1 MFEEL
6 TRRLNAALRDLRGR
20 GKLSEKVV
28 DEALRDV
35 RRAMLEADV
44 NYQVAKDFIWRVR
57 EKAIGQEVLKSV
69 RPAQVVVKIVH
80 DELIQLLG
88 GEVSTLD
95 LNSSGSTVIMLVG
108 VQGSGKTTVA
118 AKLAL
123 HLRSRGKKPL
133 LVAADVYR
141 PAAGDQL
148 SLLGEQIQVPVYL
161 ASGKKPVEICAK
173 AKERARREGI
183 DAVLLDTAGRWH
195 IDKEMMQELVD
206 IRRKVAP
213 DEILLVADAMTGQ
226 EAVNLAKEFDALLDL
241 SGVVLTKMDGDARG
255 GAALSLRA
263 VTGKPIKY
271 VGLGEKL
278 DALEPFYP
286 DRMASRILG
295 MGDVVTLV
303 EKAKAAIDLS
313 EQQKLEEKLRQKT
326 FSLDDFLSQLRQL
339 KKMGPLEG
347 LLDLVPGFEASGI
360 VVDEKALIRVEAM
373 IKSMTAQ
380 ERENP
385 KIIDGSR
392 KRRIAGGS
400 GRTVQEVNQLLRQ
413 FVMIQKMVSGMGER
427 GWEKNLFSMRT
438 KRRKGR
444 VYR

>member
-1 MFEEL
+1 M
-6 TRRLNAALRDLRGR
+6 
-20 GKLSEKVV
+20 
-28 DEALRDV
+28 
-35 RRAMLEADV
+35 
-44 NYQVAKDFIWRVR
+44 
-57 EKAIGQEVLKSV
+57 
-69 RPAQVVVKIVH
+69 
-80 DELIQLLG
+80 
-88 GEVSTLD
+88 
-95 LNSSGSTVIMLVG
+95 
-108 VQGSGKTTVA
+108 
-118 AKLAL
+118 
-123 HLRSRGKKPL
+123 HLRSRGKKTL

-148 SLLGEQIQVPVYL
+148 RLLGEQIQVPVYV

-173 AKERARREGI
+173 AKAWARREGI

-206 IRRKVAP
+206 IRRKVVP

-271 VGLGEKL
+271 VGMGEKL

-303 EKAKAAIDLS
+303 EKAKATMDLS
-313 EQQKLEEKLRQKT
+313 EQRKLEEKLRQKT

-360 VVDEKALIRVEAM
+360 VVDEKALVRVEAM
-373 IKSMTAQ
+373 INSMTAQ

-385 KIIDGSR
+385 KIIEGNR
-392 KRRIAGGS
+392 KRRIAAGS

-413 FVMIQKMVSGMGER
+413 FAMIQKMVGGMGER
-427 GWEKNLFSMRT
+427 GWEKNLLSMRS

>member
-20 GKLSEKVV
+20 GKLSEKIV

-44 NYQVAKDFIWRVR
+44 NYQVAKDFIRRVR

-69 RPAQVVVKIVH
+69 SPAQVVVKIVH
-80 DELIQLLG
+80 DELVQLLG

-95 LNSSGSTVIMLVG
+95 LSSSGSTVIMLVG
-108 VQGSGKTTVA
+108 LQGSGKTTVA
-118 AKLAL
+118 GKLAL
-123 HLRSRGKKPL
+123 HLRSRGKKTL

-148 SLLGEQIQVPVYL
+148 RLLGEQIQVPVYV

-173 AKERARREGI
+173 AKARARREGI

-271 VGLGEKL
+271 VGMGEKL

-303 EKAKAAIDLS
+303 EKAKATMDLS
-313 EQQKLEEKLRQKT
+313 EQRKLEEKLRQKT

-360 VVDEKALIRVEAM
+360 VVDEKALVRVEAM
-373 IKSMTAQ
+373 INSMTAQ

-385 KIIDGSR
+385 KIIEGNR
-392 KRRIAGGS
+392 KRRIAAGS

-413 FVMIQKMVSGMGER
+413 FAMIQKMVGGMGER
-427 GWEKNLFSMRT
+427 GWEKNLLSMRS

>member
-20 GKLSEKVV
+20 GKLSEKIV

-44 NYQVAKDFIWRVR
+44 NYQVAKDFIRRVR

-69 RPAQVVVKIVH
+69 SPAQVVVKIVH
-80 DELIQLLG
+80 DELVQLLG

-95 LNSSGSTVIMLVG
+95 LSSSGSTVIMLVG
-108 VQGSGKTTVA
+108 LQGSGKTTVA
-118 AKLAL
+118 GKLAL
-123 HLRSRGKKPL
+123 HLRSRGKKTL

-148 SLLGEQIQVPVYL
+148 RLLGEQIQVPVYV

-173 AKERARREGI
+173 AKAWARREGI

-206 IRRKVAP
+206 IRRKVVP

-271 VGLGEKL
+271 VGMGEKL

-303 EKAKAAIDLS
+303 EKAKATMDLS
-313 EQQKLEEKLRQKT
+313 EQRKLEEKLRQKT

-360 VVDEKALIRVEAM
+360 VVDEKALVRVEAM
-373 IKSMTAQ
+373 INSMTAQ

-385 KIIDGSR
+385 KIIEGNR
-392 KRRIAGGS
+392 KRRIAAGS

-413 FVMIQKMVSGMGER
+413 FAMIQKMVGGMGER
-427 GWEKNLFSMRT
+427 GWEKNLLSMRS

>member
-20 GKLSEKVV
+20 GKLSEKIV

-44 NYQVAKDFIWRVR
+44 NYQVAKDFIRRVR

-69 RPAQVVVKIVH
+69 SPAQVVVKIVH
-80 DELIQLLG
+80 DELVQLLG

-95 LNSSGSTVIMLVG
+95 LSSSGSTVIMLVG
-108 VQGSGKTTVA
+108 LQGSGKTTVA
-118 AKLAL
+118 GKLAL
-123 HLRSRGKKPL
+123 HLRSRGKKTL

-148 SLLGEQIQVPVYL
+148 RLLGEQIQVPVYV

-173 AKERARREGI
+173 AKAWARREGI

-271 VGLGEKL
+271 VGMGEKL

-303 EKAKAAIDLS
+303 EKAKATMDLS
-313 EQQKLEEKLRQKT
+313 EQRKLEEKLRQKT

-360 VVDEKALIRVEAM
+360 VVDEKALVRVEAM
-373 IKSMTAQ
+373 INSMTAQ

-385 KIIDGSR
+385 KIIEGNR
-392 KRRIAGGS
+392 KRRIAAGS

-413 FVMIQKMVSGMGER
+413 FAMIQKMVGGMGER
-427 GWEKNLFSMRT
+427 GWEKNLLSMRS